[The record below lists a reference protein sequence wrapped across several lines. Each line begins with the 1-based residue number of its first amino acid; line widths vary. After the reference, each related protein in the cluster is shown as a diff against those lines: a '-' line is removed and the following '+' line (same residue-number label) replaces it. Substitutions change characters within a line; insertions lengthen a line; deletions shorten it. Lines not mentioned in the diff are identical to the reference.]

1 MSYTVE
7 YNPELRKSYPMK
19 SKKNVKIPFKPIV
32 VALFTIAFLYV
43 LNTFGV
49 LRLLLPGDP
58 AVTAGAF
65 SSMVADVRDGHRVS
79 DAVFSFF
86 QSVIKGGQ

>member
-19 SKKNVKIPFKPIV
+19 SKKNGKIPLKPV
-32 VALFTIAFLYV
+32 VAALGIIVSLYV
-43 LNTFGV
+43 LNTLGV

-58 AVTAGAF
+58 AVTTGAF
-65 SSMVADVRDGHRVS
+65 SSMVEDVRDGQRVS
-79 DAVFSFF
+79 DAIFSFF
-86 QSVIKGGQ
+86 QYVIKGGQ